1 MSNLS
6 KSLIEH
12 LYSKGLCKVAYAPP
26 APPPPGMP
34 PGMPP
39 PGMDPNAMP
48 PGMPPGM
55 PPPGMDPNAMPPGMP
70 PPGMPPPGMP
80 PPGMDPN
87 QQVPS
92 IGQIPADQFMSM
104 MQDMI
109 AQSGK
114 KPTEPKDHEDTEKK
128 SLEDRLSNLEHM
140 ITQLLNGQG
149 QMVPDQGAPGMS
161 LPPNPPPTPDMAKQA
176 AEEHLAD
183 LKHQRKAEAI
193 ELSKKLKRISSV
205 RG

>member
-6 KSLIEH
+6 KSLIDH

-48 PGMPPGM
+48 PGMPP
-55 PPPGMDPNAMPPGMP
+55 PGMDPNQ
-70 PPGMPPPGMP
+70 
-80 PPGMDPN
+80 

-149 QMVPDQGAPGMS
+149 QMVPDQGAPGMP